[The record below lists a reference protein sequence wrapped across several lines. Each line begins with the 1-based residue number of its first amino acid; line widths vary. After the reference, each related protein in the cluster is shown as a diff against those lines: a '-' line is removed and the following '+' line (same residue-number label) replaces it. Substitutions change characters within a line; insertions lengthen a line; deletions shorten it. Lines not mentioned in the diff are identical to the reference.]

1 LARDSRAM
9 LHELDIENYAVVAKL
24 RVGFHPGLNL
34 LTGETGSGKSILVDA
49 LSLLFGARADA
60 DAVRAGADRARIS
73 GVFEAP
79 ASTSLRAAL
88 DEAGIEIED
97 GELILERQVLASGKS
112 RAYVNG
118 RPATIALLREL
129 AEELGDIH
137 GQHEQQNLFAA
148 VHQLEMLDAFSRN
161 GDLLEETAKHYRN
174 WRACERELA
183 ELRGNEQE
191 RLRLLDLYRF
201 QDKEI
206 SGAGLHPEEDARL
219 EQERHKLRNVARLQE
234 SAAKASEALSEGAS
248 SAAAQLKIALRAMED
263 LARFEPGFE
272 PWPAQ
277 LESARAAVEDA
288 GFELQRYLDGLEA
301 DPGRL
306 DKVEGRLAAIEK
318 LKRKYG
324 KTLAE
329 VIAYGEE
336 IHTKVSGLDNAE
348 ESAAKVEKR
357 RAEAASRYTA
367 AANELSS
374 RRKTVAKKLQKGVE
388 KELGA
393 LAMDKARFEIALEGG
408 AGEEHWTAD
417 GYDRVRFDFSANP
430 GQPPRPLAQ
439 VASGGELSRVA
450 LAIKTCL
457 LAESGKTSKRSA
469 APRTLVFDEID
480 TGVGGRV
487 AEAIGQRLQR
497 LAEGSQ
503 VLCVTHLPQIAA
515 FADAHYSVAKLE
527 RNGETFAS
535 LTELGAN
542 DRVEELA
549 RMLSGAKVTPA
560 ALENAKQ
567 LLKAKVGTAGS

>member
-1 LARDSRAM
+1 M

-24 RVGFHPGLNL
+24 RVGFQGGLNL

-60 DAVRAGADRARIS
+60 DSVRAGAEKARIS

-79 ASTSLRAAL
+79 SSPGLRAAL
-88 DEAGIEIED
+88 DEAGIELEQ
-97 GELILERQVLASGKS
+97 GELILERHVLSGGKS

-129 AEELGDIH
+129 AEHLGDIH
-137 GQHEQQNLFAA
+137 GQHEQQNLFSGK
-148 VHQLEMLDAFSRN
+148 HQMEMLDGFASVAE
-161 GDLLEETAKHYRN
+161 LLAEAAKHYRD

-201 QDKEI
+201 QHKEI
-206 SGAGLHPEEDARL
+206 SGAALQPDEDATL
-219 EQERHKLRNVARLQE
+219 EQERHRLRNVARLQE

-248 SAAAQLKIALRAMED
+248 SAAAQLKIAVRAMEE
-263 LARFEPGFE
+263 LARFEPELE

-301 DPGRL
+301 DPDRL
-306 DKVEGRLAAIEK
+306 DKVEERLANIEK

-329 VIAYGEE
+329 VLAYGGEVAK
-336 IHTKVSGLDNAE
+336 KVSELDNAE

-357 RAEAASRYTA
+357 RAEAAKRYLA
-367 AANELSS
+367 AAETLSAK
-374 RRKTVAKKLQKGVE
+374 RKAAAKKLQKGVE
-388 KELGA
+388 KELAA
-393 LAMDKARFEIALEGG
+393 LAMERARFEVVVEGG
-408 AGEEHWTAD
+408 PAEADWTAD
-417 GYDRVRFDFSANP
+417 GFDHARFDFSANP

-450 LAIKTCL
+450 LSLKTCL
-457 LAESGKTSKRSA
+457 LAEAGKTAKRDKA
-469 APRTLVFDEID
+469 QRTLVFDEID

-487 AEAIGQRLQR
+487 AEAIGQRLQS
-497 LAEGSQ
+497 LAAGSQ
-503 VLCVTHLPQIAA
+503 VLCVTHLPQIAG
-515 FADAHYSVAKLE
+515 FAHAHYTVAKVE
-527 RNGETFAS
+527 KGGQTFAT
-535 LTELGAN
+535 LTELGA
-542 DRVEELA
+542 DERVEELA

-567 LLKAKVGTAGS
+567 LLKTAGR

>member
-1 LARDSRAM
+1 M

-24 RVGFHPGLNL
+24 RVGFHGGLNL

-60 DAVRAGADRARIS
+60 DSVRAGADKARIS

-79 ASTSLRAAL
+79 SSSGLRATL
-88 DEAGIEIED
+88 DEAGFELEQ
-97 GELILERQVLASGKS
+97 GELILERHVLAGGKS

-129 AEELGDIH
+129 AEHLGDIH
-137 GQHEQQNLFAA
+137 GQHEQQNLFSGK
-148 VHQLEMLDAFSRN
+148 HQMEMLDEFS
-161 GDLLEETAKHYRN
+161 GVADLLANAAEHYRE

-201 QDKEI
+201 QHKEI
-206 SGAGLHPEEDARL
+206 SGAGLQPDEDATL
-219 EQERHKLRNVARLQE
+219 EQERHRLRNVARLQE

-248 SAAAQLKIALRAMED
+248 SAAAQLKIAVRAMEE
-263 LARFEPGFE
+263 LARFEPELE

-301 DPGRL
+301 DPDRL
-306 DKVEGRLAAIEK
+306 DKVEERLANIEK

-329 VIAYGEE
+329 VLAYGGEVAK
-336 IHTKVSGLDNAE
+336 KVSELDNAE

-357 RAEAASRYTA
+357 RAEAAKRYLGVAETLSAKRKA
-367 AANELSS
+367 A
-374 RRKTVAKKLQKGVE
+374 AKKLQKGVE
-388 KELGA
+388 KELAA
-393 LAMDKARFEIALEGG
+393 LAMERARFEVVVEGG
-408 AGEEHWTAD
+408 PGEPDWTAE
-417 GYDRVRFDFSANP
+417 GFDRVRFDFSANP

-450 LAIKTCL
+450 LSLKTCL
-457 LAESGKTSKRSA
+457 LAEAGKTAKRDKA
-469 APRTLVFDEID
+469 QRTLVFDEID

-487 AEAIGQRLQR
+487 AEAIGQRLHS
-497 LAEGSQ
+497 LAAGSQ
-503 VLCVTHLPQIAA
+503 VLCVTHLPQIAG
-515 FADAHYSVAKLE
+515 FAHAHYTVAKVE
-527 RNGETFAS
+527 KNGQTFAT
-535 LTELGAN
+535 LTELGA
-542 DRVEELA
+542 DQRVEELA

-567 LLKAKVGTAGS
+567 LLKTTGR

>member
-1 LARDSRAM
+1 M

-24 RVGFHPGLNL
+24 RVGFHGGLNL
-34 LTGETGSGKSILVDA
+34 LTGETGSGTSILVDA

-60 DAVRAGADRARIS
+60 DSVRAGADKARIS

-79 ASTSLRAAL
+79 SSSGLRATL
-88 DEAGIEIED
+88 DEAGFELEQ
-97 GELILERQVLASGKS
+97 GELILERHVLAGGKS

-129 AEELGDIH
+129 AEHLGDIH
-137 GQHEQQNLFAA
+137 GQHEQQNLFSGK
-148 VHQLEMLDAFSRN
+148 HQMEMLDEFS
-161 GDLLEETAKHYRN
+161 GVADLLANAAEHYRE

-201 QDKEI
+201 QHKEI
-206 SGAGLHPEEDARL
+206 SGAGLQPDEDATL
-219 EQERHKLRNVARLQE
+219 EQERHRLRNVARLQE

-248 SAAAQLKIALRAMED
+248 SAAAQLKIAVRAMEE
-263 LARFEPGFE
+263 LARFEPELE

-301 DPGRL
+301 DPDRL
-306 DKVEGRLAAIEK
+306 DKVEERLANIEK

-329 VIAYGEE
+329 VLAYGGEVAK
-336 IHTKVSGLDNAE
+336 KVSELDNAE

-357 RAEAASRYTA
+357 RAEAAKRYLGVAETLSAKRKA
-367 AANELSS
+367 A
-374 RRKTVAKKLQKGVE
+374 AKKLQKGVE
-388 KELGA
+388 KELAA
-393 LAMDKARFEIALEGG
+393 LAMERARFEVVVEGG
-408 AGEEHWTAD
+408 PGEPDWTAE
-417 GYDRVRFDFSANP
+417 GFDRVRFDFSANP

-450 LAIKTCL
+450 LSLKTCL
-457 LAESGKTSKRSA
+457 LAEAGKTAKRDKA
-469 APRTLVFDEID
+469 QRTLVFDEID

-487 AEAIGQRLQR
+487 AEAIGQRLHS
-497 LAEGSQ
+497 LAAGSQ
-503 VLCVTHLPQIAA
+503 VLCVTHLPQIAG
-515 FADAHYSVAKLE
+515 FAHAHYTVAKVE
-527 RNGETFAS
+527 KNGQTFAT
-535 LTELGAN
+535 LTELGA
-542 DRVEELA
+542 DQRVEELA

-567 LLKAKVGTAGS
+567 LLKTTGR